1 MTTADA
7 DVDVIVI
14 GAGAAGLAAAKELR
28 RLGLSFRVLEASH
41 RVGGR
46 AYTETV
52 GDGEPFDL
60 GCHWLHSGSLN
71 PFAKIADELGI
82 AYTKEGFAR
91 GYFENGRWSDNSN
104 LEDWFAF
111 TERNEE
117 AMTQV
122 VGSGRDCSV
131 WEATAREDRWTELHD
146 YFMSLY
152 TSHDVDE
159 ISTRDVMTY
168 RDTEENWPVK
178 DGYGTLVARYGAD
191 VPVNL
196 NTAVTRIDWSGPG
209 VVVETA
215 RGSLKAESVLVTV
228 STGVL
233 AAGDILFVPALPTWK
248 QEAIAGLPIGVHN
261 RICLVFDRDVFGSD
275 VRPGFAVKTGDDEP
289 MAFRVRPFGFNH
301 VVGLTGGRFADWL
314 ERAGIAASVD
324 LATEKLAAAFGNG
337 IKKQVTG
344 HNVTAWRGD
353 PWVKGAYSC
362 AVPGQSHQRVELAK
376 PLDDKIYFAGEA
388 TSREFFSTAHGAY
401 LSGID
406 AARAIAGAETEAAS
420 AANGRNTSH
429 A

>member
-1 MTTADA
+1 MAQ
-7 DVDVIVI
+7 V
-14 GAGAAGLAAAKELR
+14 
-28 RLGLSFRVLEASH
+28 
-41 RVGGR
+41 
-46 AYTETV
+46 
-52 GDGEPFDL
+52 
-60 GCHWLHSGSLN
+60 
-71 PFAKIADELGI
+71 
-82 AYTKEGFAR
+82 AR
-91 GYFENGRWSDNSN
+91 
-104 LEDWFAF
+104 
-111 TERNEE
+111 
-117 AMTQV
+117 
-122 VGSGRDCSV
+122 SGRDCSV
-131 WEATAREDRWTELHD
+131 WEATAREDRWTELND

-159 ISTRDVMTY
+159 ISTRDVMAY

-178 DGYGTLVARYGAD
+178 EGYGTLVARYGAD
-191 VPVNL
+191 VPVSL

-215 RGSLKAESVLVTV
+215 RGRLKAEKVIVTV

-233 AAGDILFVPALPTWK
+233 AAGDILFTPALPAWK

-275 VRPGFAVKTGDDEP
+275 VRPGFAVKSGDDEP

-314 ERAGIAASVD
+314 ERAGIAASAD

-337 IKKQVTG
+337 IKRQVTG

-362 AVPGQSHQRVELAK
+362 AQPGQAHQRVELAK
-376 PLDDKIYFAGEA
+376 PLDEKVYFAGEA

-406 AARAIAGAETEAAS
+406 AAKKVVGAETEEAS
-420 AANGRNTSH
+420 AGNGRKTSH